1 MDTGLIVAIIA
12 AIVAVAAVFYAR
24 SVKPETAANNTLNF
38 GQALGAGIVGLA
50 ILLLAMPWAAGAI
63 SVLSFIKSTDFA
75 ILSGAVY
82 ALGILALLGGLA
94 LVVFRN
100 SGEG

>member
-1 MDTGLIVAIIA
+1 
-12 AIVAVAAVFYAR
+12 
-24 SVKPETAANNTLNF
+24 
-38 GQALGAGIVGLA
+38 
-50 ILLLAMPWAAGAI
+50 MPWAAGAI

-82 ALGILALLGGLA
+82 ALGILALIGGLA

-100 SGEG
+100 SSEG